1 MSKMRLLLA
10 AALISCLSTATVR
23 VAESG
28 GPAAP
33 QVNLDLLR
41 DTIRANRKALIAVNL
56 ALTDEEAAKFWPLY
70 ERYQTEISTVGD
82 RVAALV
88 EDYITHF
95 RDLSNEKALQ
105 LTGTTSPPRP
115 TASRCDAPTS
125 ASSPRSCRAARSR
138 DSIRSRTRWTRSC
151 VTIWQAPSPW
161 SSRRAARPGSERR
174 RTLRPLASGPA
185 RKGAARVRAGLGQ
198 RPALTQLRRFPRHRR
213 R

>member
-10 AALISCLSTATVR
+10 ATLISCLSTATAPA
-23 VAESG
+23 AESG

-70 ERYQTEISTVGD
+70 DRYQKEISAVGD
-82 RVAALV
+82 RLAALV

-105 LTGTTSPPRP
+105 LAG
-115 TASRCDAPTS
+115 DYL
-125 ASSPRSCRAARSR
+125 AAEADRLQ
-138 DSIRSRTRWTRSC
+138 
-151 VTIWQAPSPW
+151 V
-161 SSRRAARPGSERR
+161 R
-174 RTLRPLASGPA
+174 RTYLGEFAKVLPGRTVARFYQIENKMDAVLRYDLAGTIPVVELASGAP
-185 RKGAARVRAGLGQ
+185 RK
-198 RPALTQLRRFPRHRR
+198 
-213 R
+213 